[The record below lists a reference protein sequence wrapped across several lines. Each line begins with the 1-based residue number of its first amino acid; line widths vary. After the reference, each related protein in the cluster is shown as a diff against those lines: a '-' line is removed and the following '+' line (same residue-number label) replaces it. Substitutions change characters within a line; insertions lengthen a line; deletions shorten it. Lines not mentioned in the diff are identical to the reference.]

1 MTDPARMNYCPQ
13 CGQPLTDAVRYG
25 RLRRVCPACGFIH
38 FRDPKVAAVVFIVQD
53 GRVLMVRRSVDPQM
67 GKWALPAGYIDY
79 GEDPRE
85 AAVREVRE
93 ETGLKVR
100 ITRLIDVLGPD
111 AAGEGSATI
120 VILFEG
126 QVIGGTLTAQDDI
139 DRAAFFAPHEIP
151 HDEVAFESTRLLLAR
166 WLEGQRR

>member
-1 MTDPARMNYCPQ
+1 MSDPTHMNYCPQ
-13 CGQPLTDAVRYG
+13 CGQPLTDAFRFG
-25 RLRRVCPACGFIH
+25 RERRICPACGYIH
-38 FRDPKVAAVVFIVQD
+38 FRDPKVAAVVFIVED

-79 GEDPRE
+79 GEDPRD

-93 ETGLKVR
+93 ETGLEVR

-111 AAGEGSATI
+111 MAGEGSATI

-126 QVIGGTLTAQDDI
+126 RIIGGTLTARDDV
-139 DRAAFFAPHEIP
+139 DRAAFFAPHEVP
-151 HDEVAFESTRLLLAR
+151 HDGLAFESTRLLLAR
-166 WLEGQRR
+166 WLEGERR